1 MPDIEIVIKMSEE
14 EYNKIK
20 ENDMGFYNGRFF
32 QMVRNGTV
40 LPKGHGRLK
49 DVDALDVTTIETD
62 DYDGNEVLDVVLK
75 EDIDEAPTIVA
86 ADNNLREDLKK
97 ARNKE

>member
-14 EYNKIK
+14 EYSRIK

-40 LPKGHGRLK
+40 LPKGHGKLK
-49 DVDALDVTTIETD
+49 DVDDLCVTTLPEDGLGTEYEPLKYVSYSDIE
-62 DYDGNEVLDVVLK
+62 L
-75 EDIDEAPTIVA
+75 APTLVE
-86 ADNNLREDLKK
+86 ADKEKK
-97 ARNKE
+97 DAYSN

>member
-14 EYNKIK
+14 EYGKIK

-40 LPKGHGRLK
+40 LPKGHGKLK
-49 DVDALDVTTIETD
+49 DVDDLDVTTIETD

-75 EDIDEAPTIVA
+75 EDIDEAETIIE
-86 ADNNLREDLKK
+86 AD
-97 ARNKE
+97 KEKRDAHSD